1 MTPQELR
8 SRTKD
13 FALGVI
19 RFYTRLPHTEEAR
32 VIGRQLL
39 RAGTAVG
46 AHDRATCR
54 PRSRA
59 DFIAKLGLT
68 IEEVDETSY
77 WLEILVDGG
86 LVTARA
92 AADLHREAD
101 ELTRIFV
108 RSRATARNNARRTQ
122 NEITNH

>member
-1 MTPQELR
+1 
-8 SRTKD
+8 
-13 FALGVI
+13 
-19 RFYTRLPHTEEAR
+19 

-46 AHDRATCR
+46 AHYRATCR

-59 DFIAKLGLT
+59 DFIAKLGLA

-77 WLEILVDGG
+77 WLEILVSAG
-86 LVTARA
+86 LVTPTAGTELR
-92 AADLHREAD
+92 REVD

-108 RSRATARNNARRTQ
+108 SSRATARNNARRTQ
-122 NEITNH
+122 NPEQNH